1 MTLAVTL
8 PGLDTA
14 ILVGYLAAV
23 VGFGCWFVR
32 KTRTPEDFM
41 VAGRSMPGW
50 AVGLSI
56 LGAFVSSISLI
67 ALPGKAF
74 GGNWNAYAF
83 TLSLPVALVIAVY
96 YFAPFYRRNGEVS
109 AYQHLERRF
118 GPWART
124 YAVVCYL
131 LTMIARMGATLYL
144 LAVALAPMLGWPLW
158 LIIVLAGGLVTIYT
172 VVGGTEAVIWTDA
185 VHNVVL
191 IIGVV
196 TCVII
201 QLVGMPEGPGQVFRI
216 ATENHKFS
224 LGDAGAS
231 VSTPTVWVVL
241 IYGLFVN
248 LQNFGVDQNYVQR
261 YITARDDK
269 AASRSLWLGGLSYVP
284 LSALLLF
291 IGTALFAFYT
301 VRPHLLPDATRA
313 RPDDV
318 FPWFITHQLPPGMT
332 GLVIAA
338 IFAAAMNGFGLNI
351 VSTITLCDLYQ
362 RYLRPRASERESMI
376 FLYAS
381 TFVWG
386 ALATGVALWLWRINS
401 KNLLDVWWELAGIL
415 SGGMLG
421 LFLLGVLSKRASSR
435 AAAAG
440 VIAGVAV
447 ITWMTAS
454 RWGWIPQS
462 FRSPFHPNLII
473 VFGTLT
479 ILGVGFLA
487 SLIFPAR
494 AAAPALP
501 SAPAPEGRNN
511 VAHGASRGDAT
522 VAQEVAP

>member
-1 MTLAVTL
+1 MTL

-23 VGFGCWFVR
+23 VGFGCWFMR
-32 KTRTPEDFM
+32 RARTPEDFM

-74 GGNWNAYAF
+74 GGNWNAYCF
-83 TLSLPVALVIAVY
+83 TLSLPIALVIAVR
-96 YFAPFYRRNGEVS
+96 YFAPFYRNSGEVS
-109 AYQHLERRF
+109 AYHHLERRF

-131 LTMIARMGATLYL
+131 LTMMARMGATLYL

-158 LIIVLAGGLVTIYT
+158 VIIVLAGGLVTIYT

-191 IIGVV
+191 IVGVLA
-196 TCVII
+196 CVII
-201 QLVGMPEGPGQVFRI
+201 QLAGMPEGPGQVFRI
-216 ATENHKFS
+216 AAEHHKFS
-224 LGDAGAS
+224 LGDAGPGIRA
-231 VSTPTVWVVL
+231 PTVWVVL
-241 IYGLFVN
+241 LYGLFAN

-269 AASRSLWLGGLSYVP
+269 AASRSLWLGGLSYIP

-291 IGTALFAFYT
+291 IGTALFAFYS
-301 VRPHLLPDATRA
+301 VRPGLLPDATRN

-362 RYLRPRASERESMI
+362 RYVRPRAGERESMI

-381 TFVWG
+381 TFAWG

-421 LFLLGVLSKRASSR
+421 LFLLGVLSKRATSA

-440 VIAGVAV
+440 VVAGVAV
-447 ITWMTAS
+447 IVWMTAS
-454 RWGWIPQS
+454 RWGWVPQAI
-462 FRSPFHPNLII
+462 RSPFHPNLII

-479 ILGVGFLA
+479 ILGVGLLTA
-487 SLIFPAR
+487 ALTPRAPGTESEPILPERPATE
-494 AAAPALP
+494 PADGI
-501 SAPAPEGRNN
+501 S
-511 VAHGASRGDAT
+511 
-522 VAQEVAP
+522 